1 MTGTNHPSLSP
12 STLLVLL
19 ALVQLL
25 PLRGLPATGAEL
37 LGQKHARAG
46 VECVACH
53 KTMPADGSAPPD
65 VCVGCHGDLR
75 KVAERTKNLR
85 HNPHE
90 SHQDE
95 LACDACH
102 HLHKPSV
109 DFCMPCHTFDFKV
122 P

>member
-25 PLRGLPATGAEL
+25 PLRVLPAMGAEL

-53 KTMPADGSAPPD
+53 KTMPSDGPAPPD
-65 VCVGCHGDLR
+65 VCIGCHGDLR
-75 KVAERTKNLR
+75 NVAERTKKLR

-90 SHQDE
+90 SHQDCPAPRE
-95 LACDACH
+95 L
-102 HLHKPSV
+102 V
-109 DFCMPCHTFDFKV
+109 QW
-122 P
+122 